1 MTRHDKNGVAPRDT
15 IMDPIMLYDTT
26 LRDGTQG
33 ENISFTADEK
43 LTIAQRLDDMGIHYI
58 EGGWPGSN
66 PRDMH
71 FFDLAKRE
79 RFRNARLTAFG
90 STRRRDLTAAEDPNL
105 QALLKS
111 GAPTVAI
118 FGKTW
123 DLHVETIMG
132 NTRAENLDMI
142 RETVAFLKGK
152 GREVVYDAEH
162 FFDGFATNRPYAME
176 TLQAAVEA
184 GADWVVLCDTNGG
197 SLPFDVETATRTVQ
211 EQLAAFST
219 LRGRPLPGIGIHTHN
234 DSGLALANA
243 IVAVRAGA
251 RMVHGT
257 VNGYGE
263 RCGNADLTSLIPVLQ
278 LKMKHPCVT
287 EDRLGKI
294 KSLSRFVS
302 ETANQVPSNTRPF
315 VGKSAFA
322 HKGGI
327 HVSAIMKEP
336 RAYEHM
342 DPSLVGNRRRVLV
355 SDLSGKSN
363 VEYKAKELGVIL
375 GGNGFDSRVI
385 VSRIKEMEEQGY
397 QFDVADGT
405 FKIMVEKFTEQ
416 FQPLF
421 ELESF
426 RVSIEKD
433 KDQPCSAHATI
444 KVAVGGSEEIT
455 AAEGLGPVSALDN
468 ALRKALGRF
477 YPDLDTMRLV
487 DFKVRVIDGREGTA
501 AKVRVLI
508 ESRDHDDIWTTIGVS
523 EDIIE
528 ASWQALADSFQYKL
542 AKAEDKDAVS
552 EDAAARTTRVSV

>member
-1 MTRHDKNGVAPRDT
+1 
-15 IMDPIMLYDTT
+15 MDPILLYDTT

-33 ENISFTADEK
+33 ENIAFSADEK
-43 LTIAQRLDDMGIHYI
+43 LTIAQRLDDIGVHYI

-71 FFDLAKRE
+71 FFDIARRE
-79 RFRNARLTAFG
+79 RFNQAKLTAFG
-90 STRRRDLTAAEDPNL
+90 ATRRADRKAAEDANL
-105 QALLKS
+105 NALLKS
-111 GAPTVAI
+111 EAPVLAI

-123 DLHVETIMG
+123 DLHVEKIMG
-132 NTRAENLDMI
+132 NRLSANIDMI
-142 RETVAFLKGK
+142 RDTVLFLKARD
-152 GREVVYDAEH
+152 REVVYDAEH
-162 FFDGFATNRPYAME
+162 FFDGYTANRTYALE

-197 SLPFDVETATRTVQ
+197 SLPHDVEAATQEVA
-211 EQLAAFST
+211 EQLTAWCSET
-219 LRGRPLPGIGIHTHN
+219 GRAVPGIGIHTHN

-243 IVAVRAGA
+243 LASVRAGA

-257 VNGYGE
+257 INGYGE
-263 RCGNADLTSLIPVLQ
+263 RCGNADMTSLIPVLQ
-278 LKMKHPCVT
+278 IKMKHACVAPAN
-287 EDRLGKI
+287 LAKL

-302 ETANQVPSNTRPF
+302 ETANQVPSNCRPF

-327 HVSAIMKEP
+327 HVNAIMKEP
-336 RAYEHM
+336 LAYEHM
-342 DPSLVGNRRRVLV
+342 DPEQVGNRRRVLV

-363 VEYKAKELGVIL
+363 VEYKAQELGVTL
-375 GGNGFDSRVI
+375 GGNGFDSQVI
-385 VSRIKEMEEQGY
+385 VNRIKEMEEQGY

-416 FQPLF
+416 FKPLF

-426 RVSIEKD
+426 RVAIEKD
-433 KDQPCSAHATI
+433 RDQPCSAHATI
-444 KVAVGGSEEIT
+444 KVAVGDSEEIT

-477 YPDLDTMRLV
+477 YPDLDSMRLV
-487 DFKVRVIDGREGTA
+487 DFKVRVIDGREGTE

-508 ESRDHDDIWTTIGVS
+508 ESRDHDHIWSTIGVS

-542 AKAEDKDAVS
+542 SKTANSATVIHSDAPDTDRATV
-552 EDAAARTTRVSV
+552 